1 MREKESAS
9 EDARKRKSKRAEM
22 EEARIRTLE
31 MGQIGPSR
39 ILCAPPHS
47 PEYLSF
53 VNTFCVTY
61 QGNKEETRFKD
72 IQQPE
77 VTALTANLKVR
88 SGSADASI
96 VARELQVIMIVC
108 RNEEHKACFVD
119 AGCIPET
126 LAAMSRFTAFPEV
139 QIQGCKA
146 LINMGKDNDAKSQIG
161 NNGGFQIITCAMEE
175 WKDSDEVQEIGIWA
189 IGSIVASNFQN
200 KNTAGESGSIEV
212 VLQALRSY
220 PGNIALQ
227 QVGLWTL
234 GSLAANH
241 RENGNKIGKKGGISL
256 VINAMKAFS
265 DIPSLQEM
273 VLSFV
278 LLFFVACEYV
288 YTRRTYV

>member
-1 MREKESAS
+1 
-9 EDARKRKSKRAEM
+9 
-22 EEARIRTLE
+22 
-31 MGQIGPSR
+31 
-39 ILCAPPHS
+39 
-47 PEYLSF
+47 
-53 VNTFCVTY
+53 
-61 QGNKEETRFKD
+61 
-72 IQQPE
+72 
-77 VTALTANLKVR
+77 
-88 SGSADASI
+88 
-96 VARELQVIMIVC
+96 
-108 RNEEHKACFVD
+108 
-119 AGCIPET
+119 
-126 LAAMSRFTAFPEV
+126 
-139 QIQGCKA
+139 
-146 LINMGKDNDAKSQIG
+146 
-161 NNGGFQIITCAMEE
+161 MEE

>member
-1 MREKESAS
+1 
-9 EDARKRKSKRAEM
+9 
-22 EEARIRTLE
+22 
-31 MGQIGPSR
+31 
-39 ILCAPPHS
+39 
-47 PEYLSF
+47 
-53 VNTFCVTY
+53 
-61 QGNKEETRFKD
+61 
-72 IQQPE
+72 
-77 VTALTANLKVR
+77 
-88 SGSADASI
+88 
-96 VARELQVIMIVC
+96 
-108 RNEEHKACFVD
+108 
-119 AGCIPET
+119 
-126 LAAMSRFTAFPEV
+126 
-139 QIQGCKA
+139 
-146 LINMGKDNDAKSQIG
+146 
-161 NNGGFQIITCAMEE
+161 
-175 WKDSDEVQEIGIWA
+175 
-189 IGSIVASNFQN
+189 
-200 KNTAGESGSIEV
+200 